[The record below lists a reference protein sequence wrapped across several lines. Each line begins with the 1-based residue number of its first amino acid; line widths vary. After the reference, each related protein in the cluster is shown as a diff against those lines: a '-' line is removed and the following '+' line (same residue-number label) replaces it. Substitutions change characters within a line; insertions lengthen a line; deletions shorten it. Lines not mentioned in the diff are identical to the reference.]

1 MKSLILAVDFD
12 GTIVEDRYPEIGK
25 PLPFAID
32 TLKRLNA
39 DGHRIVLWTFR
50 HGRPLRN
57 AVDYLESQGVQLY
70 AVNQSFPEESE
81 QLDGYSRKI
90 HADWFIDD
98 RNIGGF
104 PGWGVVYQQISQKPL
119 PFIQNKKRKK
129 YCIF

>member
-1 MKSLILAVDFD
+1 MKSLVLAVDFD

-25 PLPFAID
+25 TLPFAID
-32 TLKRLNA
+32 TLKRLHA

-57 AVDYLESQGVQLY
+57 AVEFLESHGVQLY

-119 PFIQNKKRKK
+119 PAVPKKKK
-129 YCIF
+129 WGLF

>member
-1 MKSLILAVDFD
+1 MKSLVLAVDFD
-12 GTIVEDRYPEIGK
+12 GTVVEDRYPEIGK

-32 TLKRLNA
+32 TLKRLHA
-39 DGHRIVLWTFR
+39 DGHRLVLWTFR

-57 AVDYLESQGVQLY
+57 AVDFLESQGVELY

-119 PFIQNKKRKK
+119 PAVPPKKKWGL
-129 YCIF
+129 F

>member
-1 MKSLILAVDFD
+1 MKSLVLAVDFD
-12 GTIVEDRYPEIGK
+12 GTVVEDRYPEIGK

-32 TLKRLNA
+32 TLKRLHA

-57 AVDYLESQGVQLY
+57 AVDFLESQGVQLY

-119 PFIQNKKRKK
+119 PQAPQKKKWGL
-129 YCIF
+129 F

>member
-1 MKSLILAVDFD
+1 MKSLVLAVDFD
-12 GTIVEDRYPEIGK
+12 GTVVEDRYPEIGK

-32 TLKRLNA
+32 TLKRLHA

-57 AVDYLESQGVQLY
+57 AVEFLESQGVQLY

-104 PGWGVVYQQISQKPL
+104 PGWGVVYQQISQKPF
-119 PFIQNKKRKK
+119 PAEPQKKKWGL
-129 YCIF
+129 F

>member
-1 MKSLILAVDFD
+1 MKSLVLAVDFD
-12 GTIVEDRYPEIGK
+12 GTVVEDRYPEIGK

-32 TLKRLNA
+32 TLKRLHA

-57 AVDYLESQGVQLY
+57 AVEFLESQGVQLY
-70 AVNQSFPEESE
+70 AVNQSFPDESE

-104 PGWGVVYQQISQKPL
+104 PGWGVVYQQISQKTL
-119 PFIQNKKRKK
+119 PAVPQKKKWGL
-129 YCIF
+129 F

>member
-1 MKSLILAVDFD
+1 MKSLVLAVDFD

-32 TLKRLNA
+32 TLKRLHA

-57 AVDYLESQGVQLY
+57 AVDFLESQGVQLY

-104 PGWGVVYQQISQKPL
+104 PGWGVVYQQISQKSL
-119 PFIQNKKRKK
+119 PAVPQKKKWGL
-129 YCIF
+129 F

>member
-1 MKSLILAVDFD
+1 MKSLVLAVDFD

-32 TLKRLNA
+32 TLKRLHA

-57 AVDYLESQGVQLY
+57 AVEFVESQGVQLY

-119 PFIQNKKRKK
+119 PPVPKKKK
-129 YCIF
+129 WRLF

>member
-1 MKSLILAVDFD
+1 MKSLVLAVDFD
-12 GTIVEDRYPEIGK
+12 GTVVEDRYPEIGK

-32 TLKRLNA
+32 TLKRLHA
-39 DGHRIVLWTFR
+39 DGHRLVLWTFR

-57 AVDYLESQGVQLY
+57 AVEFLESQGVQLY

-81 QLDGYSRKI
+81 QLNGYSRKI

-119 PFIQNKKRKK
+119 PTLTLKKKWGL
-129 YCIF
+129 F

>member
-1 MKSLILAVDFD
+1 MKSLVLAVDFD

-32 TLKRLNA
+32 TLKRLHA

-57 AVDYLESQGVQLY
+57 AVEFLESQGVNLY

-104 PGWGVVYQQISQKPL
+104 PGWGAVYQQISQKPL
-119 PFIQNKKRKK
+119 PPVPQKKKWGL
-129 YCIF
+129 F

>member
-1 MKSLILAVDFD
+1 MKSLVLAVDFD
-12 GTIVEDRYPEIGK
+12 GTVVEDRYPEIGK

-32 TLKRLNA
+32 TLKRLHA

-57 AVDYLESQGVQLY
+57 AVEFLESQGVQLY
-70 AVNQSFPEESE
+70 AVNQSFPDESE

-119 PFIQNKKRKK
+119 PAEPPKKRWRL
-129 YCIF
+129 F

>member
-1 MKSLILAVDFD
+1 MKSLVLAVDFD

-32 TLKRLNA
+32 TLKRLHA

-57 AVDYLESQGVQLY
+57 AVEFLESQGVHLY

-119 PFIQNKKRKK
+119 LDVPQKKKWGL
-129 YCIF
+129 F

>member
-1 MKSLILAVDFD
+1 MKSLVLAVDFD

-32 TLKRLNA
+32 TLKRLHA

-50 HGRPLRN
+50 HGRPLRD
-57 AVDYLESQGVQLY
+57 AVEFLESQGVHLY
-70 AVNQSFPEESE
+70 AVNQSFPEESD

-98 RNIGGF
+98 RNICGF
-104 PGWGVVYQQISQKPL
+104 PGWGVVYQQISQNPL
-119 PFIQNKKRKK
+119 PPVPQKKKWGL
-129 YCIF
+129 F

>member
-1 MKSLILAVDFD
+1 MKSLVLAVDFD
-12 GTIVEDRYPEIGK
+12 GTVVEDRYPEIGK

-32 TLKRLNA
+32 TLKRLHA
-39 DGHRIVLWTFR
+39 DGHRLVLWTFR
-50 HGRPLRN
+50 HGRPLSN
-57 AVDYLESQGVQLY
+57 AVEFLESQGVQLY

-119 PFIQNKKRKK
+119 LDVPQKKKWGL
-129 YCIF
+129 F

>member
-1 MKSLILAVDFD
+1 VKSLVLAVDFD

-32 TLKRLNA
+32 TLKRLHA

-57 AVDYLESQGVQLY
+57 AVEFLESQGVHLY

-104 PGWGVVYQQISQKPL
+104 PGWGVVYQQISQKALLDVP
-119 PFIQNKKRKK
+119 QKKKWGL
-129 YCIF
+129 F

>member
-1 MKSLILAVDFD
+1 MKSLVLAVDFD

-57 AVDYLESQGVQLY
+57 AVEFLESQGVQLY

-81 QLDGYSRKI
+81 QLDGDSRKI

-104 PGWGVVYQQISQKPL
+104 LGWGVVYQQISQKPL
-119 PFIQNKKRKK
+119 PEVPQKKKWGL
-129 YCIF
+129 F

>member
-1 MKSLILAVDFD
+1 VKSLVLAVDFD

-39 DGHRIVLWTFR
+39 DGHRLVLWTFR

-57 AVDYLESQGVQLY
+57 AVEFLESQGVQLY
-70 AVNQSFPEESE
+70 AVNQSFPEESD

-104 PGWGVVYQQISQKPL
+104 PGWGVVYQKISNMQMPKVT
-119 PFIQNKKRKK
+119 IKKKWG
-129 YCIF
+129 IF

>member
-1 MKSLILAVDFD
+1 MKSLVLAVDFD

-32 TLKRLNA
+32 TLKRLHA

-57 AVDYLESQGVQLY
+57 AVEFLESQGVHLY

-119 PFIQNKKRKK
+119 PAVSNKKKWGL
-129 YCIF
+129 F

>member
-1 MKSLILAVDFD
+1 MKSLVLAVDFD
-12 GTIVEDRYPEIGK
+12 GTVVEDRFPEIGK

-32 TLKRLNA
+32 TLKRLHA

-57 AVDYLESQGVQLY
+57 AVEFLESQGVQLY

-104 PGWGVVYQQISQKPL
+104 LGWGVVYQQISQKPL
-119 PFIQNKKRKK
+119 PTEPKKKK
-129 YCIF
+129 WGLF

>member
-1 MKSLILAVDFD
+1 MKSLVLAVDFD

-25 PLPFAID
+25 TLPFAID
-32 TLKRLNA
+32 TLKRLHA

-50 HGRPLRN
+50 HGRPLRH
-57 AVDYLESQGVQLY
+57 AVEFLESQGVELY

-119 PFIQNKKRKK
+119 PVITNKKKWGL
-129 YCIF
+129 F

>member
-1 MKSLILAVDFD
+1 MKSLVLAVDFD
-12 GTIVEDRYPEIGK
+12 GTVVEDRYPEIGK

-32 TLKRLNA
+32 TLKRLHA

-57 AVDYLESQGVQLY
+57 AVEFLESQGVQLY

-119 PFIQNKKRKK
+119 PQAPQKKKWGL
-129 YCIF
+129 F

>member
-1 MKSLILAVDFD
+1 MKSLVLAVDFD

-32 TLKRLNA
+32 TLKRLHA

-50 HGRPLRN
+50 HGRPLRH
-57 AVDYLESQGVQLY
+57 AVDFLESQGVQLY

-104 PGWGVVYQQISQKPL
+104 PGWGVVYQQISQKSL
-119 PFIQNKKRKK
+119 PAVPQKKKWGL
-129 YCIF
+129 F

>member
-1 MKSLILAVDFD
+1 MKSLVLAVDFD
-12 GTIVEDRYPEIGK
+12 GTVVEDRYPEIGK

-32 TLKRLNA
+32 TLKRLHA

-57 AVDYLESQGVQLY
+57 AVEFLESQGVQLY

-119 PFIQNKKRKK
+119 PAVRVKKRWRL
-129 YCIF
+129 F

>member
-1 MKSLILAVDFD
+1 MKSLVLAVDFD
-12 GTIVEDRYPEIGK
+12 GTVVEDRYPEIGK

-32 TLKRLNA
+32 TLKRLHA

-50 HGRPLRN
+50 HGRPLRH
-57 AVDYLESQGVQLY
+57 AVEFLESQGVELY

-119 PFIQNKKRKK
+119 PVITNKKKWGL
-129 YCIF
+129 F

>member
-1 MKSLILAVDFD
+1 MKSLVLAVDFD
-12 GTIVEDRYPEIGK
+12 GTVVEDRYPEIGK

-32 TLKRLNA
+32 TLKRLHA

-57 AVDYLESQGVQLY
+57 AVEFLESQGVQLY

-119 PFIQNKKRKK
+119 PTVPLKKKWGL
-129 YCIF
+129 F